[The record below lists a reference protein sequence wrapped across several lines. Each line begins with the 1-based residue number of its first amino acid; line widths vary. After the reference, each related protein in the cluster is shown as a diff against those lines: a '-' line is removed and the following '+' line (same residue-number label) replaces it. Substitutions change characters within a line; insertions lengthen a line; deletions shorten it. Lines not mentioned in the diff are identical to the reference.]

1 MDADE
6 FDNVTPLISLIDEI
20 AKKGDATWGI
30 ACIRRH
36 TLKAMTNEAFL
47 LAVTPAIQEATEAR
61 VFFSENKNIY
71 IAWSGEQ
78 KAIYKH
84 IRGVVLAT
92 LVQAGMAAEPLAV
105 ISYMDPKARGAE
117 FKATLESELEK
128 SAQANMT
135 KAKPKIPVPVDA
147 SPFDIDDEEE
157 TEKDS
162 KGTKSIF
169 AVTPEQVTSYIEIRD
184 QRPFRKQLQILVV
197 EDQIFSQRLLCEI
210 LRGARTTTREAPAVD
225 AVQTIRE
232 AWDLFLKKAHDI
244 AFIDLGLLDG
254 SGHALTR
261 AIKELDPM
269 AQVIIVT
276 ANPYEGELGVARQNN
291 VDGFIMKPYT
301 KKQVLDYIDRYVS
314 SHKGG
319 TRGAINKF

>member
-1 MDADE
+1 MDAVE
-6 FDNVTPLISLIDEI
+6 FDNVTPLISLVDEI
-20 AKKGDATWGI
+20 AKKGDAIWGI

-47 LAVTPAIQEATEAR
+47 LAVMPAIQKAAEAR
-61 VFFSENKNIY
+61 VYFSENKNIY

-105 ISYMDPKARGAE
+105 ISYMDPKARGTE
-117 FKATLESELEK
+117 FKASLEAEVEK
-128 SAQANMT
+128 SAQA
-135 KAKPKIPVPVDA
+135 PKVLPVDA

-210 LRGARTTTREAPAVD
+210 LRGARTSTREAPAVD

-232 AWDLFLKKAHDI
+232 AWDLFLKKAHNI

-254 SGHALTR
+254 SGHALIR

-276 ANPYEGELGVARQNN
+276 ANTYEGELGVARQNN

-301 KKQVLDYIDRYVS
+301 KKQVLDYIDKYVS
-314 SHKGG
+314 SHKGA
-319 TRGAINKF
+319 TRGTINKF

>member
-1 MDADE
+1 MDAVEYDSLI
-6 FDNVTPLISLIDEI
+6 PLISLVDEI
-20 AKKGDATWGI
+20 AKKGDSTWGV
-30 ACIRRH
+30 ACIRRNN
-36 TLKAMTNEAFL
+36 LKTMTNEAFL
-47 LAVTPAIQEATEAR
+47 LAVTPAIQEAKEAQIY
-61 VFFSENKNIY
+61 FSDNKNIY

-84 IRGVVLAT
+84 IRGVVLAN

-105 ISYMDPKARGAE
+105 ISYMDPKARGAD
-117 FKATLESELEK
+117 FKTALEAEIEK
-128 SAQANMT
+128 SSQAN
-135 KAKPKIPVPVDA
+135 ALKPKIKGPLPQDA
-147 SPFDIDDEEE
+147 SPFDLDDDDD
-157 TEKDS
+157 TEKE
-162 KGTKSIF
+162 KGVKSIF
-169 AVTPEQVTSYIEIRD
+169 SVTPEQVTSYIEIRD

-210 LRGARTTTREAPAVD
+210 LRGARSSTREAPSVD

-244 AFIDLGLLDG
+244 AFIDLGLIDG
-254 SGHALTR
+254 SGHSLTR

-276 ANPYEGELGVARQNN
+276 ANTYEGELGVARQNN

-301 KKQVLDYIDRYVS
+301 KKQVLDYIERYVI

-319 TRGAINKF
+319 VRGSISKF